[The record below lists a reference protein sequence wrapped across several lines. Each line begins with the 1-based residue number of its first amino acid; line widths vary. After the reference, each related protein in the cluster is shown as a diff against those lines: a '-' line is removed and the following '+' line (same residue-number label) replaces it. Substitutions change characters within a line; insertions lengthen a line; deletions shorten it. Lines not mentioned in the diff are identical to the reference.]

1 MPIGPVG
8 NISGSGVLVDDPTMR
23 LTYDVE
29 VADANNK
36 IQFVLRATDNIT
48 WWKSLDL
55 FVNVSGSW
63 VHSKRIETKK
73 SDREAQVD
81 YFDFEMTDTF
91 KLEFWKGGVG
101 GFGAYVYA
109 LTMDSYA
116 NLGQKIIFTWERDWG

>member
-1 MPIGPVG
+1 
-8 NISGSGVLVDDPTMR
+8 
-23 LTYDVE
+23 
-29 VADANNK
+29 
-36 IQFVLRATDNIT
+36 VLRATDNIT